1 MFNLVHDRCWKHEL
15 SVALGHEAENKECC
29 NLETSD
35 TATGRCSD
43 VFFYLSLTPRGTL
56 SYKLLGK
63 TQIHLQSHTSYKFNP
78 WSLS

>member
-43 VFFYLSLTPRGTL
+43 VFLSQPNSQRDTIIQTA
-56 SYKLLGK
+56 
-63 TQIHLQSHTSYKFNP
+63 
-78 WSLS
+78 W

>member
-1 MFNLVHDRCWKHEL
+1 MFNLVHDGSWKHEL

-43 VFFYLSLTPRGTL
+43 VFFYLSPTPRGSL
-56 SYKLLGK
+56 LYKPLAK
-63 TQIHLQSHTSYKFNP
+63 NQIHLQPHTSYKFSP
-78 WSLS
+78 FSPS